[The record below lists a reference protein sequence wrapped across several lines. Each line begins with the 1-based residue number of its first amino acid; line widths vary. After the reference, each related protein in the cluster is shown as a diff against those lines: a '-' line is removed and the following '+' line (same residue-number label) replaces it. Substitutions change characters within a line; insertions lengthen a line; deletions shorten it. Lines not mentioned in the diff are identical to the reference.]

1 MPRVI
6 SFYSL
11 ICQQADGLAES
22 VARSA
27 PCAVSATKAIVN
39 TRKSCP
45 HLSAPGHSPV
55 AQGEVPMAGTIR
67 RRGRI
72 RSWHAEPDRIAAM
85 ALGQAG
91 MLVGLVPVEGQD
103 LVRLRRL
110 EGQLRRERA
119 RGRAACASYDLR
131 RHAALLRA
139 IALLRHGTGHKKAP
153 PGGPDGA
160 AVDAGTGFSGPC
172 GGAADPDPSAWRA
185 ASARRHNSA
194 PPSGSR
200 PAGPTSRG
208 NLRATGCTGC
218 AGGASA
224 T

>member
-1 MPRVI
+1 MLRVI
-6 SFYSL
+6 SFYSFT
-11 ICQQADGLAES
+11 CQQADGLDES

-27 PCAVSATKAIVN
+27 TCAVGATQDIVN

-45 HLSAPGHSPV
+45 HLLAPGHSPI
-55 AQGEVPMAGTIR
+55 AQGEVAMAGTIR
-67 RRGRI
+67 KRGRI

-85 ALGQAG
+85 ALGQTGTLA
-91 MLVGLVPVEGQD
+91 GLVPAEGQD

-119 RGRAACASYDLR
+119 RGRAAGAGYDLR

-139 IALLRHGTGHKKAP
+139 IALLRHGIGHKKAP

-160 AVDAGTGFSGPC
+160 VVKAGTRFSGPC

-185 ASARRHNSA
+185 ASARRHSSE

-200 PAGPTSRG
+200 PAGPTSRD
-208 NLRATGCTGC
+208 NPRATGCTGC
-218 AGGASA
+218 AGGASV